1 MTQESTMKLVP
12 QRTLII
18 IALCILFNSGCSSIG
33 YYAQS
38 ISGQIGVLLNKKN
51 ISNLINATDTNKQ
64 LREKLIEVQE
74 ILEFAHSTLNMP
86 DNGSYLHYT
95 DVKNNF
101 VVWNVIAAPEFSLNS
116 KRWCYLIVGCMNYRG
131 YFNEDK
137 ATQYAAS
144 LQQEGWEVYVGG
156 VTAYSTLGWF
166 KDPLLNT
173 IVNREDWEI
182 ARLLFHEL
190 AHQIVYIKDD
200 TNFNE
205 AFADSVSLI
214 GLEIWLST
222 QSIEKK
228 DRVMELIAHESEFT
242 ELTLATRDILEELY
256 QSGSTKDE
264 LRIRKSEI
272 IETLKKNIIERQ
284 LIWGEDK
291 RFQSWVNNNINNAR
305 LSLISTYRS
314 LVPDFIYT
322 YKNTGSD
329 LSAFY
334 TKIIEISLCPPEE
347 RAIYLRRVTEQDF
360 ACDDK

>member
-1 MTQESTMKLVP
+1 MKLVP
-12 QRTLII
+12 QLTLLII
-18 IALCILFNSGCSSIG
+18 IVCLLFNSGCSSIG

-38 ISGQIGVLLNKKN
+38 ISGQVGILLNKKHVAK
-51 ISNLINATDTNKQ
+51 LINATDTDMQ
-64 LREKLIEVQE
+64 LREKLIEVQK
-74 ILEFAHSTLNMP
+74 ILEFAHSNLTMP
-86 DNGSYLHYT
+86 NNGSYLHYT
-95 DVKNNF
+95 DVKNNY

-137 ATQYAAS
+137 ANQYAAS
-144 LQQEGWEVYVGG
+144 LQQKGWEVYVGG

-173 IVNREDWEI
+173 ILNREDWEI

-214 GLEIWLST
+214 GLELWLST
-222 QSIEKK
+222 QPIEKK
-228 DRVMELIAHESEFT
+228 LRVMELIAHESEFT
-242 ELTLATRDILEELY
+242 EFTLATRDLLKELY
-256 QSGSTKDE
+256 QSDATKNE
-264 LRIRKSEI
+264 LRQRKLQLIEELRKTI
-272 IETLKKNIIERQ
+272 IARQ

-291 RFQSWVNNNINNAR
+291 RFQNWANSNINNAR

-314 LVPDFIYT
+314 LVPDFIFAYE
-322 YKNTGSD
+322 NTGSD
-329 LSAFY
+329 LPTFY
-334 TKIIEISLCPPEE
+334 TRIIEISKCPLEE
-347 RAIYLRRVTEQDF
+347 RASSLRQVSEQDS
-360 ACDDK
+360 ACDNL